1 MFPFILEI
9 YKTIIHKPVSSKL
22 ENTVKIE
29 PTRILLV
36 EDDPN
41 DVELIQLA
49 LESHHFV
56 NQMDV
61 VMDGAQALS
70 YLHGSGETSAPH
82 LLPRLVLLDL
92 KLPKV
97 DGLQVLR
104 AIRAHPQTKDLVVV
118 VMTSSAENQDL
129 STCYELGVNSYIVKP
144 LDFKQ
149 FMDVACQVG
158 FYWMMLNQVPL
169 DDWGARGANGHW
181 SKLATYEEYFGIECY
196 ILEVREPYRDANSHS
211 FSVEIHA
218 SSSQ

>member
-1 MFPFILEI
+1 MFPFILKV
-9 YKTIIHKPVSSKL
+9 YSRIIHRFVSSNL
-22 ENTVKIE
+22 EHTVKIE

-49 LESHHFV
+49 LESYHFV

-70 YLHGSGETSAPH
+70 YLHGSGET
-82 LLPRLVLLDL
+82 LVTRMLPRLVLLDL

-104 AIRAHPQTKDLVVV
+104 AIRAHPQTRDLVVV

-149 FMDVACQVG
+149 FVDVARQVG
-158 FYWMMLNQVPL
+158 FYWMMLNQVPV
-169 DDWGARGANGHW
+169 DD
-181 SKLATYEEYFGIECY
+181 
-196 ILEVREPYRDANSHS
+196 
-211 FSVEIHA
+211 
-218 SSSQ
+218 